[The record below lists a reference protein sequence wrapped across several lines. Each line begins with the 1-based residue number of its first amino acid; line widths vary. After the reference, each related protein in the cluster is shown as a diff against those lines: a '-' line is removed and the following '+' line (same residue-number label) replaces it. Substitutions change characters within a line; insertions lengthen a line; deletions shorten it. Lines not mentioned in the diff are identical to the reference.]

1 MRKFLHL
8 FIALILTVY
17 VSHAQVRYLEPV
29 FTDAQIVKMAD
40 VNYGINFFAYA
51 PASIGGPQLLPL
63 RCDIYMPDT
72 NVDNVTNRPVIVYLH
87 TGSFLPKGLASPMG
101 EKTDSAAVE
110 ICRRFARMG
119 YVAISATYRVGWLA
133 NSTDLDL
140 RRGTNLLAVYNAI
153 QDAKTLVRF
162 LRASVLGQ
170 GNPFKIN
177 TNAITL
183 LGQGSGGYITLAYG
197 TLNKYSELQLD
208 KFKYDNASS
217 TGLFGH
223 PVQAGD
229 MYVDTSVVGDW
240 DGFGGKVTLTG
251 QQTPLGLP
259 EIDMTKRGRNFEN
272 FAGIPSDVA
281 MTVNLGGALGDST
294 WLEAGEP
301 PIVSVHVVQDFFAPY
316 ISGMVNVP
324 IGGQFFPVVDVAG
337 SHTAVRLSNTIGNNS
352 ILTTNWNDPISVKAR
367 ASATLNPGQIH
378 HILPFDIPPPN
389 PAMPFRVNSNPWDW
403 WDPNDPQS
411 SNETN
416 PNIKAQSL
424 AYIDTVMGFV
434 APRIAKMLTTKG
446 YQIPVSVVEN
456 DLDNKI
462 ILYPN
467 PASTHFSLSTFKPIE
482 KIELVDLTGRI
493 VHVNTPFESHHTV
506 RTEHLPKGVYMV
518 RLYIENDLFVKKVVV
533 R

>member
-1 MRKFLHL
+1 MRKPLQL
-8 FIALILTVY
+8 LTAIVATAYALQ
-17 VSHAQVRYLEPV
+17 AQVRYLEPV

-72 NVDNVTNRPVIVYLH
+72 NVDNVSNRPVIVYFH

-110 ICRRFARMG
+110 ICKRFARMG
-119 YVAISATYRVGWLA
+119 FVAVSASYRVGWLA

-153 QDAKTLVRF
+153 QDAKTMVRY
-162 LRASVLGQ
+162 LRVTASQ
-170 GNPFKIN
+170 GNPLKIN

-183 LGQGSGGYITLAYG
+183 IGQGSGGYITLAYA

-208 KFKYDNASS
+208 KFKYDNSSS
-217 TGLFGH
+217 TGLFGY

-240 DGFGGKVTLTG
+240 NGFGGKVTLTG

-259 EIDMTKRGRNFEN
+259 QIDMSQRGRNFEN
-272 FAGIPSDVA
+272 YVGVPSDVA

-294 WLEAGEP
+294 WLEAGDP

-316 ISGMVNVP
+316 IQGMVNVP
-324 IGGQFFPVVDVAG
+324 IAGQFYPVVEVAG
-337 SHTAVRLSNTIGNNS
+337 SHTAVRLSNSLGNNNV
-352 ILTTNWNDPISVKAR
+352 LTTNWNDPISVKAR
-367 ASATLNPGQIH
+367 ANATINPGQIH

-403 WDPNDPQS
+403 WDPNDPLSQ
-411 SNETN
+411 NETN
-416 PNIKAQSL
+416 PNIKAQSI
-424 AYIDTVMGFV
+424 AYIDTVMGFI

-446 YQIPVSVVEN
+446 YQIPVSVSEN
-456 DLDNKI
+456 QLDAKI
-462 ILYPN
+462 IMYPN
-467 PASTHFSLSTFKPIE
+467 PATTHFSLSTPKPIE
-482 KIELVDLTGRI
+482 KLELVDITGR
-493 VHVNTPFESHHTV
+493 VVLNSTPNESFHTV
-506 RTEHLPKGVYMV
+506 HTEHLPRGVYMV
-518 RLYIENDLFVKKVVV
+518 RILMENEWFVKKAIL

>member
-1 MRKFLHL
+1 MKKSLRLL
-8 FIALILTVY
+8 LALLVTSY
-17 VSHAQVRYLEPV
+17 LSEAQVRYLEPV
-29 FTDAQIVKMAD
+29 FTDAQISVMSN

-63 RCDIYMPDT
+63 RCDVYMPDT
-72 NVDNVTNRPVIVYLH
+72 SVDNVTNRPVIVYFH

-101 EKTDSAAVE
+101 DKTDSAAVE
-110 ICRRFARMG
+110 ICRRFAKMG

-140 RRGTNLLAVYNAI
+140 RRGTNLLAVYYAI
-153 QDAKTLVRF
+153 QDAKTMVRF

-177 TNAITL
+177 PNAITL

-197 TLNKYSELQLD
+197 TLNKYTELQLD

-217 TGLFGH
+217 TGLFGY

-240 DGFGGKVTLTG
+240 NGFGGKVTLTG

-259 EIDMTKRGRNFEN
+259 QIDMTKRGRNYEN
-272 FAGIPSDVA
+272 FPGVPSDVA

-294 WLEAGEP
+294 WLEAGDP

-324 IGGQFFPVVDVAG
+324 IAGQFYPVVSVAG
-337 SHTAVRLSNTIGNNS
+337 SHTAVRLSNQIGNNA
-352 ILTTNWNDPISVKAR
+352 ILTTNWNDPISLKAR
-367 ASATLNPGQIH
+367 ANATLNPGQIH

-389 PAMPFRVNSNPWDW
+389 PALPFRVNSNPWDW
-403 WDPNDPQS
+403 WDPNDPLS
-411 SNETN
+411 ANETN

-424 AYIDTVMGFV
+424 AYIDSVMGFI

-446 YQIPVSVVEN
+446 YQIPVSVDEN
-456 DLDNKI
+456 SIDTKI
-462 ILYPN
+462 IMYPN
-467 PASTHFSLSTFKPIE
+467 PATTHFSLSTPKPIE
-482 KIELVDLTGRI
+482 KIELVDMTGRV
-493 VHVNTPFESHHTV
+493 VHVNAPYESFHTV
-506 RTEHLPKGVYMV
+506 RTEHLPKGVYFV
-518 RLYIENDLFVKKVVV
+518 RLLMENEWYTKKVVIQ
-533 R
+533 